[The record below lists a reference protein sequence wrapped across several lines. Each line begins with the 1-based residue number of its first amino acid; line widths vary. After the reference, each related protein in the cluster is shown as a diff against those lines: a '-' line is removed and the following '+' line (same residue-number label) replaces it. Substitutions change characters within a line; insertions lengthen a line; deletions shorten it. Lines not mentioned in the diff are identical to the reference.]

1 MIRIHGLTD
10 IKHRATPV
18 EEDTVEAKT
27 SSSSCSIDAK
37 PDYAQTLLAK
47 LLNAEARI
55 TELNAACISRDSDIS
70 RLERQL
76 QAQARVDTGAIEMK
90 LEMGN
95 RACQTEACRYSEEY
109 VASLEQ
115 KVLAFNHTID
125 LLTFETFEL
134 QTKIDEQEKC
144 IACWIKKSSDLEDVI
159 ISQQNEIRQLKM
171 SNAYHEEHYSSLK
184 TSYEVMACINQRAL
198 ESTSPLTQQPEQN
211 PETQPKAQ
219 QFEMQSPRCRSNSK
233 SNTLTRS
240 LNLSGT
246 LKNIPKMAASCVLK
260 KQDTKRSEVTS
271 KSDRDRP
278 PTINKCLTPRYGKS
292 PSYTPSFMR
301 MRRPSPF
308 QEAMK

>member
-18 EEDTVEAKT
+18 EEDTADSKT
-27 SSSSCSIDAK
+27 TNSSCTVDPK

-55 TELNAACISRDSDIS
+55 TELNAACISRDSDIL

-76 QAQARVDTGAIEMK
+76 QAQARGDVSAREIK

-95 RACQTEACRYSEEY
+95 QASQTEAYRYSEEY

-115 KVLAFNHTID
+115 QVLALNHTID
-125 LLTFETFEL
+125 LLKFETFEL

-144 IACWIKKSSDLEDVI
+144 ISCWIKKSSDLEDVI

-211 PETQPKAQ
+211 PETQPKP

-233 SNTLTRS
+233 TKTLTRS

-260 KQDTKRSEVTS
+260 KQHTNRSEVTP

-278 PTINKCLTPRYGKS
+278 PTINKCVTPRYGKN

-308 QEAMK
+308 QETMK